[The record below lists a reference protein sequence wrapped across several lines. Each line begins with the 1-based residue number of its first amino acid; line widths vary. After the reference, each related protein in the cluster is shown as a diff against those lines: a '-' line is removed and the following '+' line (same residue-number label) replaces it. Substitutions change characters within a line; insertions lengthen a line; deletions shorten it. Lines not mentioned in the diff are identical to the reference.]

1 MAALNILTHSQGN
14 QRPRTP
20 YENTFKMKPD
30 LKVNAA
36 AIEKIIANVLKV
48 QLEEEKYDPKATKQV
63 VSINCAKNLLFNVF
77 CVLKLLMIP
86 HSFLHSC
93 PRPLQRSSQ
102 IVLSVSV
109 MSDTKL

>member
-1 MAALNILTHSQGN
+1 MYAAWRHIQLIPNHVDAARLHMAALNILTHSQGN

-63 VSINCAKNLLFNVF
+63 VSINCAKNLLLMYFVF
-77 CVLKLLMIP
+77 
-86 HSFLHSC
+86 
-93 PRPLQRSSQ
+93 
-102 IVLSVSV
+102 
-109 MSDTKL
+109 